1 MPANKKYLTPSPWQ
15 RFAKITAAIF
25 GGLMVSVL
33 FHMALA
39 SWVNHVTVIIT
50 STFSAFI
57 LWAILMVVGF
67 LGKNGWK
74 TWGIYLLTS
83 LLLGVIFYIGNQ
95 TNAII

>member
-1 MPANKKYLTPSPWQ
+1 
-15 RFAKITAAIF
+15 
-25 GGLMVSVL
+25 MVSVL

-57 LWAILMVVGF
+57 LWAVLMVVGF

-83 LLLGVIFYIGNQ
+83 LLLGVIFYFGNQ
-95 TNAII
+95 TNPII